1 MGKYMLVVQ
10 SEALAGRDDEYN
22 DWYDN
27 QHFQDICAIPGV
39 TGGRRLEAT
48 PLLMGEPGRKYLA
61 LYDIATDDPGAFMAE
76 MGRRGAQG
84 LMPVSDSLD
93 HASVRLWIYQVSEG
107 YA

>member
-1 MGKYMLVVQ
+1 
-10 SEALAGRDDEYN
+10 
-22 DWYDN
+22 
-27 QHFQDICAIPGV
+27 
-39 TGGRRLEAT
+39 
-48 PLLMGEPGRKYLA
+48 MGEPGRKYLA